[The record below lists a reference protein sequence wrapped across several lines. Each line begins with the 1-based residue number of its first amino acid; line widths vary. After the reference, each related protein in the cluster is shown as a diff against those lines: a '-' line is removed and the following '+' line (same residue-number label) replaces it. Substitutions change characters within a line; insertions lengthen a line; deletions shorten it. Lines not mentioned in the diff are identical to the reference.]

1 MLAKSFNLC
10 AFFKDHPKFCLHFVA
25 VNAQSQPFSPKIKIS
40 KRIHVDHF
48 RSVSCQRSSKCIPKA
63 FRKSSQISPNPSKI
77 DSKWSPNRSKRPL
90 GDHLGPLGDHLGRVP
105 WKDAILKTPKWPSR
119 LQNGA
124 QIHEIWEKNVPK
136 TITKNIAFPDIVFHR
151 FFMILELFLDR
162 FLEPLDP
169 WKWAYGLDETL
180 IFPF

>member
-10 AFFKDHPKFCLHFVA
+10 AFFKDHPKFRLHFVA

-77 DSKWSPNRSKRPL
+77 DSKWSPNRSKRLL

-105 WKDAILKTPKWPSR
+105 WKDAILKAPKWPSR
-119 LQNGA
+119 FQNGA

-136 TITKNIAFPDIVFHR
+136 TITKNIAFPDIVFHW